1 LSRSRKRAI
10 SAAPAGADTGRQV
23 GRRSALR
30 FMGVGSLLTAG
41 GATAGVLGK
50 ELLVPAT
57 ANATTTGDLSLASGT
72 SVGGLTMPSFAP
84 TGRRPRYRRASW
96 SQQFQRGHGWSIGGS
111 GTASSNPNDTA
122 MFTRGT
128 QSVRVT
134 TAGSGIQ
141 SYVRK
146 TGMDAINL
154 SGKMIRLIFRVQD
167 VAHLGRMVFYM
178 GSGGLKDTF
187 SWRFHTHSATA
198 ANFVQSGEWVTVH
211 LQWADVAAA
220 SGAYTLSATGEPSV
234 KTGFTDMSFAVYDD
248 KAGPVT
254 YNLQAIELVPDT
266 TSVFPKGA
274 VSITFDDSHKSV
286 HDLARPV
293 MDPLG
298 MPGTVYNIADA
309 IGTGSFYT
317 IEQMRSLQDSSGW
330 EMAGH
335 SYANSAH
342 TASYAKLTA
351 QQVDDDLR
359 NLREWLVANGFT
371 SEHFAYPH
379 GAFQKTTDG
388 VPVDLIAARH
398 FTTARS
404 IISETIESFAPA
416 MPYRLKALTGI
427 NDGSGIGGT
436 TLAKVIGPGGQ
447 LDRCAQSGDWLI
459 LCLHKIVAGT
469 PTTSTEISQEG
480 LGKLMTEIEKRDIK
494 VLTVQEAM
502 AYYA

>member
-1 LSRSRKRAI
+1 M
-10 SAAPAGADTGRQV
+10 APGPTGQEPGRQV

-30 FMGVGSLLTAG
+30 FMGLGSLLTAG
-41 GATAGVLGK
+41 GAAAGVLGK
-50 ELLVPAT
+50 DLLVPAT
-57 ANATTTGDLSLASGT
+57 ASAATSALNLDSGK
-72 SVGGLTMPSFAP
+72 SIGGLTVPSFAP
-84 TGRRPRYRRASW
+84 TGRRPRHRRASW
-96 SQQFQRGHGWSIGGS
+96 SQQFQKGHGWSIGGS
-111 GTASSNPNDTA
+111 GTASSNPNDTEV
-122 MFTRGT
+122 FTRGT

-134 TAGSGIQ
+134 TAGNGVQ

-146 TGMDAINL
+146 TGLDAMNL
-154 SGKMIRLIFRVQD
+154 SGKMIRLVFRVQD
-167 VAHLGRMVFYM
+167 VAHLSRLVCYV

-187 SWRFHTHSATA
+187 SWRFHTHAATG
-198 ANFVQSGEWVTVH
+198 ANYVQSGEWVTVH

-220 SGAYTLSATGEPSV
+220 SGTYTLNANGEPSV
-234 KTGFTDMSFAVYDD
+234 KTGFTDLSFAVYDD

-266 TSVFPKGA
+266 TSVFPKGV

-359 NLREWLVANGFT
+359 NLREWLVGNGFT

-388 VPVDLIAARH
+388 VPVDMIAARH

-404 IISETIESFAPA
+404 IVSETIESFAPA

-427 NDGSGIGGT
+427 NDGAGIGGT
-436 TLAKVIGPGGQ
+436 TLAKVTGPGGQ
-447 LDRCAQSGDWLI
+447 LDRCARSGDWLI
-459 LCLHKIVAGT
+459 LCLHKVVAGT
-469 PTTSTEISQEG
+469 PAASTEISQAG
-480 LGKLMTEIEKRDIK
+480 LGKLLDEIEKRDIK

-502 AYYA
+502 EYYA